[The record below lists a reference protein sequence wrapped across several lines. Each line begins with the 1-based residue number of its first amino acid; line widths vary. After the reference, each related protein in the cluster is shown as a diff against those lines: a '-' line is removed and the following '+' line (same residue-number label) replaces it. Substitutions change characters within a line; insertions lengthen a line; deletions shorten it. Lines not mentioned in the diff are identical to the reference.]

1 MKPEVVIDAIKTKQ
15 HIMATDATITT
26 NVSLSHFS
34 HAVSKLDST
43 GSNWV
48 VLFQSRFL
56 CTMEQKEVYKHFD
69 GTSQKPTLGDGA
81 SPTKSE
87 LKAHSKSLAAWQKKE
102 QLACYLLI
110 QKLLDT
116 MYAKYLCKM
125 SVAEMWEA
133 IVTEFTHKSMYM
145 QLNLHQEF
153 MSMRSQKG
161 ADLCTELDRVC
172 VKYKMLLNVGIEISD
187 NNYHMLI
194 INFIPPDIS
203 SVLAQMSLNM
213 KQVTTSLLKAKVIGS
228 VAELKGKLP
237 NLVVEPEDMMQAALE
252 EWDWREANKKS
263 RQKATA
269 STTSGT
275 ALAAV
280 PSEKPGVK
288 SSGGKRCC
296 GRPGECWNCREKGH
310 KKTDCPN
317 PKDKSEKK
325 DSEKSGG
332 NSNKGKGT
340 SSSSGLGNSSS
351 NRNSSTYRKS
361 NAGGALIAEPPIL
374 RGILAFRAES

>member
-1 MKPEVVIDAIKTKQ
+1 MKPEVVIDVIKTKQ

-56 CTMEQKEVYKHFD
+56 CTMEQKEVYKHFN

-81 SPTKSE
+81 SPTNSE

-110 QKLLDT
+110 QKLPDM

-213 KQVTTSLLKAKVIGS
+213 KQVTTSLIKAKVIRS

-237 NLVVEPEDMMQAALE
+237 NLMVEPEDMMQAALE
-252 EWDWREANKKS
+252 EWDWREADKKS

-275 ALAAV
+275 TLAAV

-288 SSGGKRCC
+288 SSGEKDAVE
-296 GRPGECWNCREKGH
+296 GRG
-310 KKTDCPN
+310 
-317 PKDKSEKK
+317 
-325 DSEKSGG
+325 
-332 NSNKGKGT
+332 
-340 SSSSGLGNSSS
+340 
-351 NRNSSTYRKS
+351 
-361 NAGGALIAEPPIL
+361 NAGTAGRRDIRKQIVLIQKTNLKRRIQKSQAGTQIK
-374 RGILAFRAES
+374 GRAHPRARAWVIPHPTETHPHPESRMLVQQ